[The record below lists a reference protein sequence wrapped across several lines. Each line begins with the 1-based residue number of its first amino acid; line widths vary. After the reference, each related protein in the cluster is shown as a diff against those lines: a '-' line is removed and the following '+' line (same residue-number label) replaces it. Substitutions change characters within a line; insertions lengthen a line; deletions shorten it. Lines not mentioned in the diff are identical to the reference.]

1 MNLDLSPA
9 QKKTLATALTMG
21 GLVFIGAITLLVLIG
36 CLLLIQQFSNVFFPL
51 AVSGIL
57 ALLLKPYYAWWLKR
71 TKQRRV
77 ISVILVYTS
86 VGIPALAAV
95 AAVAVPLISELRGL
109 LEHVPEWTEAIQ
121 GYIQQNI
128 PAVAEFWQNY
138 NLTEKLQGMFQQH
151 TGTLSQGMQSLSAKT
166 LSAGAEIFRALTSLF
181 SWLVVPIY
189 VTFLLVLRPASA
201 DRLEERVLPFLK
213 PETRRDVAYLARE
226 FCNIVVAF
234 FRGQLL
240 IALCQG
246 VLFAVG
252 FTLAGLEY
260 GIVLGFLAGL
270 LNIIPYLGSFFVGA
284 GLTLPLAFFQ
294 PDGGIWTLF
303 WVLIAF
309 IIVQA
314 IEGNF
319 LTPRI
324 MGDRTGLHPLVIII
338 AILFWGS
345 VFGGILGMILAIP
358 LTAFL
363 AVFWRL
369 LREKYFR
376 EVV

>member
-9 QKKTLATALTMG
+9 QQKTLAAALTMG
-21 GLVFIGAITLLVLIG
+21 GIIFIGAITLLVLIG

-86 VGIPALAAV
+86 VGIPVLAAV
-95 AAVAVPLISELRGL
+95 TAVAVPLISEVSSL
-109 LEHVPEWTEAIQ
+109 LAHIPQWMETLEV
-121 GYIQQNI
+121 YLQQNL
-128 PAVAEFWQNY
+128 PEVSEFWQNY
-138 NLTEKLQGMFQQH
+138 NLTEKLQGVFRQH
-151 TGTLSQGMQSLSAKT
+151 TGTLSQGMQSLSSKA
-166 LSAGAEIFRALTSLF
+166 LSAGAGIFQFFTSLF

-189 VTFLLVLRPASA
+189 VTFLLVLRPVSA
-201 DRLEERVLPFLK
+201 ARIEERVLPFLK
-213 PETRRDVAYLARE
+213 PETRGDVAYLARE

-252 FTLAGLEY
+252 FTLAGLQY
-260 GIVLGFLAGL
+260 GILLGFLAGL
-270 LNIIPYLGSFFVGA
+270 LNIIPYLGSLVGA

-294 PDGGIWTLF
+294 ADGGIWTLI
-303 WVLIAF
+303 WVLVAF
-309 IIVQA
+309 IVVQA

-324 MGDRTGLHPLVIII
+324 MGNRTGLHPLVIII
-338 AILFWGS
+338 AVLFWGS

-369 LREKYFR
+369 LREKYFK

>member
-1 MNLDLSPA
+1 MQLELKPA
-9 QKKTLATALTMG
+9 QQKTIAAALTMG
-21 GLVFIGAITLLVLIG
+21 SVVVIGAITLLVLIG
-36 CLLLIQQFSNVFFPL
+36 CILLVQQFSNVFFPL

-57 ALLLKPYYAWWLKR
+57 ALLLRPYYDWWLER
-71 TKQRRV
+71 TRQRR
-77 ISVILVYTS
+77 ILSVILVYTS
-86 VGIPALAAV
+86 IGLPVLAAL
-95 AAVAVPLISELRGL
+95 AAVAVPLINELRGL
-109 LEHVPEWTEAIQ
+109 LEHILQWAEAIQ
-121 GYIQQNI
+121 AYVQQNL
-128 PAVAEFWQNY
+128 PDVNAFWQNY

-151 TGTLSQGMQSLSAKT
+151 TGTVSQGLQHISAQA
-166 LSAGAEIFRALTSLF
+166 LSAGAGISRALTSLF

-189 VTFLLVLRPASA
+189 VTFLLVLRTAPA
-201 DRLEERVLPFLK
+201 DQLEQRVLPFLK
-213 PETRRDVAYLARE
+213 PETRQDITYLARE

-252 FTLAGLEY
+252 FSLAGLQY
-260 GIVLGFLAGL
+260 GIVLGFLAGM
-270 LNIIPYLGSFFVGA
+270 LNIIPYLGSIVGV
-284 GLTLPLAFFQ
+284 GLTFPLAYFQ
-294 PDGGIWTLF
+294 PDGGLWTLL

-345 VFGGILGMILAIP
+345 VFGGILGMIFAIP

-363 AVFWRL
+363 AIFWRL
-369 LREKYFR
+369 LRKKYLR